1 MSRPRSRAR
10 AAVVLCAASVLVG
23 LTACGGT
30 EDSTALTWYINP
42 DGGGSNP
49 EGKGQAQIAAEC
61 TADSNGAYSIE
72 VQLLPN
78 SASDQR
84 QQLLRRLAGGDAGV
98 DLMSLDPPFIPEF
111 AQAGFLAPVPED
123 MVDTFTEDRVES
135 SITASTWNDK
145 LVAVPFWANTQ
156 LLWYRKSVAE
166 AAGLDME
173 SGKVTWEQLVKA
185 AEEQDVTIGVQANRY
200 EGYTVWINALIAGA
214 GGEILVNPGPDL
226 DDIELGLDS
235 DAGRTAAQIIRS
247 VSDAGVGGPS
257 MGTSDETVAL
267 NLFQDPDTS
276 GFLVNWPYVWA
287 AFPANGVDF
296 IDDIGWAIYPATSDE
311 GEPAPPYGGI
321 SIGVGAFTEDPE
333 LAYQAAECITNHE
346 HQTLYMTGTGNPAS
360 RAAVFDEPEVVE
372 QFPMADLIRESL
384 EQAVPRPQTQ
394 YYGDLSTAI
403 QRVWSPPS
411 SVTENTP
418 AESAKLI
425 MAVLRG
431 EALL

>member
-1 MSRPRSRAR
+1 VSRHRSRSRVIVA
-10 AAVVLCAASVLVG
+10 LCAASALVG
-23 LTACGGT
+23 LTACGGS
-30 EDSTALTWYINP
+30 EDSTRLTWYINP

-49 EGKGQAQIAAEC
+49 EGKGQAQIAAQC
-61 TADSNGAYSIE
+61 TEQAGGAYSIE

-84 QQLLRRLAGGDAGV
+84 QQLLRRLAGGDASV

-111 AQAGFLAPVPED
+111 SQAGFLAPVPED
-123 MVDTFTEDRVES
+123 MVETFTEDRVES
-135 SITASTWNDK
+135 SVTASTWNDE
-145 LVAVPFWANTQ
+145 LVTVPFWANTQ
-156 LLWYRKSVAE
+156 LLWYRKSIAE
-166 AAGLDME
+166 AAGLDVE
-173 SGKVTWEQLVKA
+173 GGNVTWEQLVEA
-185 AEEQDVTIGVQANRY
+185 AESQGVTIGVQANRY

-235 DAGRTAAQIIRS
+235 DAGRTAANIIRS
-247 VSDAGVGGPS
+247 VADAGVGGPS

-287 AFPANGVDF
+287 AFPANGVEF
-296 IDDIGWAIYPATSDE
+296 IDDIGWAVYPATSDE
-311 GEPAPPYGGI
+311 GDPAPPYGGI
-321 SIGVGAFTEDPE
+321 SIGVGAFTEDPD

-346 HQTLYMTGTGNPAS
+346 HQVLYMTGTGNPAS

-372 QFPMADLIRESL
+372 QFPMADVIRESL

-394 YYGDLSTAI
+394 FYGDLSTAI
-403 QRVWSPPS
+403 QREWSPPS
-411 SVTENTP
+411 GVTEDTP
-418 AESAKLI
+418 AQSATLI
-425 MAVLRG
+425 MQVLRG

>member
-1 MSRPRSRAR
+1 MSRHRSPSRV
-10 AAVVLCAASVLVG
+10 AVALCAATVLVG
-23 LTACGGT
+23 LTACGGA
-30 EDSTALTWYINP
+30 EDSTHLTWYINP

-49 EGKGQAQIAAEC
+49 EGGGQAQIAAEC
-61 TADSNGAYSIE
+61 TEQAGGAYSIE

-84 QQLLRRLAGGDAGV
+84 QQLLRRLAGSDSSV

-111 AQAGFLAPVPED
+111 AQAGFLAPVPGD
-123 MVDTFTEDRVES
+123 MVETFTEDRVES
-135 SITASTWNDK
+135 SVIASTWNDE

-156 LLWYRKSVAE
+156 LLWYRKSVAA
-166 AAGLDME
+166 AAGLDIE
-173 SGKVTWEQLVKA
+173 GGNVTWQQLVEA
-185 AEEQDVTIGVQANRY
+185 AEAQDVTIGVQANRY

-226 DDIELGLDS
+226 DDIELGLDTE
-235 DAGRTAAQIIRS
+235 AGRTAAEIVRS
-247 VSDAGVGGPS
+247 VADAGVGGPS

-267 NLFQDPDTS
+267 NLFQDPETS

-287 AFPANGVDF
+287 AFPANGVEF
-296 IDDIGWAIYPATSDE
+296 IDDIGWAMYPATSDD
-311 GEPAPPYGGI
+311 GDPAPPYGGI

-346 HQTLYMTGTGNPAS
+346 HQVLYMTGTGNPAS
-360 RAAVFDEPEVVE
+360 RAAVFDEADVVE
-372 QFPMADLIRESL
+372 QFPMADVIRDSL

-394 YYGDLSTAI
+394 FYGDLSTAI
-403 QRVWSPPS
+403 QRVWSPPDG
-411 SVTENTP
+411 VTEETP
-418 AESAKLI
+418 AESATLI
-425 MAVLRG
+425 MQVLRG

>member
-1 MSRPRSRAR
+1 M
-10 AAVVLCAASVLVG
+10 AVALCAATTLVG
-23 LTACGGT
+23 LTACGGS
-30 EDSTALTWYINP
+30 EDSTRLTWYINP

-49 EGKGQAQIAAEC
+49 EGGGQAQIAAQC
-61 TADSNGAYSIE
+61 TDQADGAYSIE

-84 QQLLRRLAGGDAGV
+84 QQLLRRLAGGDSGV

-111 AQAGFLAPVPED
+111 SQAGFLAPVPED
-123 MVDTFTEDRVES
+123 MVETFTEDRVES
-135 SITASTWNDK
+135 SVVASEWDGQ

-166 AAGLDME
+166 AAGLNIE
-173 SGKVTWEQLVKA
+173 GGNVTWQQLVEA
-185 AEEQDVTIGVQANRY
+185 AESQDVTIGVQANRY
-200 EGYTVWINALIAGA
+200 EGYMVWINALVAGA

-235 DAGRTAAQIIRS
+235 DAGRVAADIVRS

-287 AFPANGVDF
+287 AFPANGVEF
-296 IDDIGWAIYPATSDE
+296 IDDIGWAVYPATSDE
-311 GEPAPPYGGI
+311 GEPAPPFGGI
-321 SIGVGAFTEDPE
+321 SIGVGAFTEDPD
-333 LAYQAAECITNHE
+333 LAYQAAECITSHE
-346 HQTLYMTGTGNPAS
+346 HQVLYMTGTGNPAS

-372 QFPMADLIRESL
+372 QFPMADVIRESL

-394 YYGDLSTAI
+394 FYGDLSTAI

-411 SVTENTP
+411 GVTENTP
-418 AESAKLI
+418 AESSELVLQ
-425 MAVLRG
+425 VLRG
-431 EALL
+431 ERLL